1 MSDDVQSPEPA
12 SDGGTPESAAPPPD
26 APAPASEPPAPPPD
40 ARAKGAPP
48 ATPAAR
54 STDLALAALVLGVVA
69 FLVLWGLPSY
79 GIWDPW
85 ELGLADDARHLL
97 AGEPIDAT
105 RPPLDAWLAARGF
118 GLFGVH
124 EWSGRLPFAVA
135 GLLLAGLALGLG
147 RLFGD
152 LRRGAWIALVA
163 ATSPLFLLNAR
174 HMMGAAPAF
183 LASGLVFATA
193 GLLAFPSP
201 RTRDP
206 RWTAGLAL
214 ALVVSALVATAAS
227 GVLIGVAPPLV
238 AVAAAVVARL
248 PWSERPFAV
257 PAEGPARARFFAQLV
272 VVGLAVVV
280 AVATAMMIAAN
291 QEGYSVWTG
300 GVPRGQT
307 PPTFE
312 LPIEA
317 LFHSFAPWSALLPL
331 AVGLVM
337 ATGSTAGGDD
347 DASEAGALRG
357 LDLAAVAWIG
367 LALAAQSVHAAR
379 YGDGSFVA
387 VLGLAWIVASFL
399 RAMEQT
405 SRGES
410 WARGLVALLLAA
422 LLVRDFRGYPG
433 SPVSGLALRSFT
445 MPEVFNPSGGWAA
458 TLGLFGLA
466 SFFALASDTQAA
478 PRSFA
483 ASVGASST
491 LGAVGRA
498 LVPIDLLRAQWARG
512 HGFRIW
518 LGLGAELVAALLG
531 FGVNALVLSVAMRD
545 AADDEREAI
554 AARVLGSFALPFSV
568 VTVLCLVVAIV
579 AWLRLRRAPEG
590 PSAARL
596 RKVRAYGLLGGLVAN
611 GVAVGAWI
619 LLGVGANSLAV
630 RVGQALFVVPIAIPL
645 MVAAG
650 RLAYH
655 FLTSLRQHT
664 FAPVVL
670 AALAMSAWFV
680 VRFHPQASAHFS
692 PREVYD
698 TYNALAAADE
708 PLGEYQVGGRAAAYY
723 ARGEVVELRAESDAL
738 TFLAR
743 PTRVWLALPAEQLAQ
758 LDRGYRARAQRHLF
772 VADARNARVLLATN
786 QPIEGRADENYLAG
800 FVLDAPPAMQHAV
813 NASFDRRIELLGY
826 DLELPNGD
834 TVGPG
839 QSFAV
844 TWYWRCVTPVP
855 GGYQPF
861 LHVDGFGQRLN
872 GDHEPVGGRY
882 PIRMWSEGD
891 VVVDRQELRVPA
903 NFPPGDYTFFIG
915 LYAGESRLEV
925 VEGPED
931 DANRVAAGRLRVR

>member
-1 MSDDVQSPEPA
+1 M
-12 SDGGTPESAAPPPD
+12 
-26 APAPASEPPAPPPD
+26 
-40 ARAKGAPP
+40 
-48 ATPAAR
+48 
-54 STDLALAALVLGVVA
+54 LAALVLGVVA

-97 AGEPIDAT
+97 AGEPTDAA
-105 RPPLDAWLAARGF
+105 RPPLAAWLAARGF

-124 EWSGRLPFAVA
+124 EWSGRLPFALA

-147 RLFGD
+147 RVYGD
-152 LRRGAWIALVA
+152 LRRGSWIALVA

-174 HMMGAAPAF
+174 HMMGAAPGF

-201 RTRDP
+201 RTRDV
-206 RWTAGLAL
+206 RWTAGLAIALL
-214 ALVVSALVATAAS
+214 ASAVVATAAS

-238 AVAAAVVARL
+238 AVAAAVLARL
-248 PWSERPFAV
+248 PWHERPFAV
-257 PAEGPARARFFAQLV
+257 PAQADARSRFFAQLAI
-272 VVGLAVVV
+272 VGVAVAVG
-280 AVATAMMIAAN
+280 VATAMMIAAN

-337 ATGSTAGGDD
+337 ATGSTSAGGEGGE
-347 DASEAGALRG
+347 ASAIRG

-367 LALAAQSVHAAR
+367 LALGAQSVHAAR

-399 RAMEQT
+399 RTMEQT

-466 SFFALASDTQAA
+466 AFFALASDTQAS
-478 PRSFA
+478 PRTFRA
-483 ASVGASST
+483 AMGAGST
-491 LGAVGRA
+491 AGAILRA
-498 LVPIDLLRAQWARG
+498 AVPIDLFRAQWARG
-512 HGFRIW
+512 AGFRAWIVA
-518 LGLGAELVAALLG
+518 GLVLVATMLG
-531 FGVNALVLSVAMRD
+531 FGIVSFVLD
-545 AADDEREAI
+545 AVTRGADDEHLPELALGVVRLVGIVSGVVSALALAGSFFLSRGDEARR
-554 AARVLGSFALPFSV
+554 AARARAILVSRGLGVLTAGTVLGAAVFG
-568 VTVLCLVVAIV
+568 AI
-579 AWLRLRRAPEG
+579 
-590 PSAARL
+590 
-596 RKVRAYGLLGGLVAN
+596 
-611 GVAVGAWI
+611 
-619 LLGVGANSLAV
+619 GANSLAV
-630 RVGQALFVVPIAIPL
+630 RIGQALFAVPFAIVL
-645 MVAAG
+645 LIGLGRAA
-650 RLAYH
+650 YY

-670 AALAMSAWFV
+670 AALAMAAWFV

-698 TYNALAAADE
+698 TYNALAATDE

-800 FVLDAPPAMQHAV
+800 FVLDAPPPMQHAV

-826 DLELPNGD
+826 DLELPSAD

-891 VVVDRQELRVPA
+891 VVVDRHELRVPA